1 MNMYSPSSRSSCPNT
16 EVAEIV
22 VISATA
28 SVIDSFLSKICLLSG
43 YRQRGRTRTAT
54 RPACRVDYALRCLAL
69 RPPVLSLMNA
79 RIERP
84 SMVRKASRAAS
95 VISPAIG
102 LIFFTT

>member
-43 YRQRGRTRTAT
+43 YRQRGRRLLRAL
-54 RPACRVDYALRCLAL
+54 CRVDYALRRLAL

-79 RIERP
+79 RIESP
-84 SMVRKASRAAS
+84 SMVRNASRAAR
-95 VISPAIG
+95 VIRPAIG
-102 LIFFTT
+102 LSFFTS